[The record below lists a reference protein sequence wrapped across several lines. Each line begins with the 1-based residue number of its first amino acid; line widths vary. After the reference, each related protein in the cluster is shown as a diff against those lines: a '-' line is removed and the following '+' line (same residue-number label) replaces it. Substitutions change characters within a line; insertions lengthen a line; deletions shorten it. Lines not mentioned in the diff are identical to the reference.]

1 MKKIKLVIIMLLT
14 FNLNPLFTQEYSFFN
29 MKDSS
34 LIKDIVFHNDEIYLL
49 CLHFRSNS
57 IRTFDIVSQS
67 FKDLYSKD
75 QLKEKGLTDIKDF
88 VFFKNELFVLSDNK
102 LINITNNFEEYV
114 FDDEYNHKP
123 LADKFRQLHN
133 LIVRDNSILIGST
146 SAKVISRD
154 TLDGT
159 PFAHIDPFNELL
171 KFENGKIERVLDE
184 RTSNFKFEFNYSPV
198 IDNKNNLWFRE
209 YQSSPLIGGLI
220 KINQNNEIEKYDIK
234 SYSGIGYLLQ
244 PSSIDVIDNLLYL
257 GFSPRSESGYLEGLC
272 IYNTENNEFTYTIDY
287 LKNSD
292 NYKGYSWETPK
303 KIKKLKNGTI
313 AILGSEFTIQNG
325 DSYLYYNITKSQEQ
339 KGYIQDYSDNL
350 DILEINEKYFIVRE
364 SGILVFDKSSIT
376 SVSNKLRKKYEYNIN
391 NNQVEFEKE
400 INNYKVYDLLGK
412 VIKSGESGNSID
424 ISNLIVGPYFILL
437 NEEYIIK
444 LIKE

>member
-1 MKKIKLVIIMLLT
+1 MKKIILVLIMLLS
-14 FNLNPLFTQEYSFFN
+14 FNLNPLYTQEYSFYKIN
-29 MKDSS
+29 DSG
-34 LIKDIVFHNDEIYLL
+34 LIKDVVFHNDEIYLL
-49 CLHFRSNS
+49 GLHFRSNS
-57 IRTFDIVSQS
+57 IQTFDKVNQS

-75 QLKEKGLTDIKDF
+75 QLKEKGITDIKDF
-88 VFFKNELFVLSDNK
+88 VFFKNDLFVLSDNK
-102 LINITNNFEEYV
+102 LINISNNFAEYV

-123 LADKFRQLHN
+123 MADNYRQLHN
-133 LIVRDNSILIGST
+133 LIVRDNSLLIGST

-171 KFENGKIERVLDE
+171 KYENGKIERVLDE
-184 RTSNFKFEFNYSPV
+184 RNSNFKFEFNYSPV
-198 IDNKNNLWFRE
+198 IDKQNNLWFRE
-209 YQSSPLIGGLI
+209 SQSSPLKGGLL

-272 IYNTENNEFTYTIDY
+272 IYNKDNNEFTYTIDY
-287 LKNSD
+287 LKNND
-292 NYKGYSWETPK
+292 IYKGYSWETPK
-303 KIKKLKNGTI
+303 KIKKLENGTI

-325 DSYLYYNITKSQEQ
+325 DSYLYYDITKSQEL
-339 KGYIQDYSDNL
+339 KGYFQDYSDNL
-350 DILEINEKYFIVRE
+350 DIIETNEKYFVVRE

-376 SVSNKLRKKYEYNIN
+376 GVNKQLRKKYEFRTTNNSIEFKSDIN
-391 NNQVEFEKE
+391 S
-400 INNYKVYDLLGK
+400 YKVYDLLGK
-412 VIKSGESGNSID
+412 VIKIGFSGNNID
-424 ISNLIVGPYFILL
+424 ISNFITGPYFILL

-444 LIKE
+444 FVKQ